1 LTTSGLRSQK
11 HTDRDLPSSS
21 PCKTRPASWG
31 RGLLILILI
40 VIFARGVPAV
50 AQQRE
55 ADVAWTEGRYEAAR
69 AAYLQVLA
77 QNPRDVLANLRVG
90 VMLSWQGKLDSALV
104 HLARAR
110 AEAPA
115 DVEIRLIQARVLA
128 WDKQYA
134 AALVRYDSLLAEY
147 HGLREAALGRART
160 LAWAGRLDDSR
171 TLYRQLIAND
181 STDREAMLGA
191 AQVGAWKGELDTAEH
206 EYRRLL
212 SRNDRDVEA
221 RVGLGY
227 VYFWQGRLSSA
238 GRQAAYALAID
249 STDKSARELR
259 QSIRE
264 ANGSSLEASANW
276 SDDSDDNTSFWQ
288 TLGASAPVTDRVRVF
303 GSVNALETSDPLLDA
318 SRVGAEGG
326 VTISAGRVQLTGAAG
341 ARRLTPEL
349 APSRT
354 AATYRGRISFRP
366 IPRLG
371 LSLGYS
377 RQPFDET
384 ALLIE
389 QAIDLESLDGGIDI
403 RPTTGLTVFAGA
415 GELWLSDGN
424 SRSNFSAGVTQK
436 IHQRFFG
443 GLLGRTLSYERR
455 GVGYFSP
462 DRFSVLEGIAGYS
475 HESRRWI
482 SGLSGG
488 LGAQQV
494 GSSGTAQTEW
504 HIEGRLGSR
513 WGTGNRLELFGL
525 LTNSA
530 VSSTTGAFRYGS
542 MGVSARLSL

>member
-1 LTTSGLRSQK
+1 
-11 HTDRDLPSSS
+11 
-21 PCKTRPASWG
+21 
-31 RGLLILILI
+31 
-40 VIFARGVPAV
+40 
-50 AQQRE
+50 
-55 ADVAWTEGRYEAAR
+55 
-69 AAYLQVLA
+69 VLA
-77 QNPRDVLANLRVG
+77 QNPRDVRANLRVG

-249 STDKSARELR
+249 STNKSARELR

-462 DRFSVLEGIAGYS
+462 DRFSVLEGVAGYS

>member
-1 LTTSGLRSQK
+1 
-11 HTDRDLPSSS
+11 
-21 PCKTRPASWG
+21 
-31 RGLLILILI
+31 
-40 VIFARGVPAV
+40 
-50 AQQRE
+50 
-55 ADVAWTEGRYEAAR
+55 
-69 AAYLQVLA
+69 
-77 QNPRDVLANLRVG
+77 
-90 VMLSWQGKLDSALV
+90 MLSWQGKLDSALV
-104 HLARAR
+104 YLARAR
-110 AEAPA
+110 AEDPA

-128 WDKQYA
+128 WDKQYS
-134 AALVRYDSLLAEY
+134 AALVRYDSLLAEN
-147 HGLREAALGRART
+147 HGLHEAALGRART

-191 AQVGAWKGELDTAEH
+191 AQVGAWKGELDTAEQ

-227 VYFWQGRLSSA
+227 VYFWQGRLSAA

-249 STDKSARELR
+249 STNKSARALR

-264 ANGSSLEASANW
+264 ANGSAVEASANW

-288 TLGASAPVTDRVRVF
+288 TLGGSTPATDRVRVF
-303 GSVNALETSDPLLDA
+303 GSMNALETSDPFRDA

-341 ARRLTPEL
+341 ARRLTPQL

-354 AATYRGRISFRP
+354 AATYRGRISVRP
-366 IPRLG
+366 IPRFG
-371 LSLGYS
+371 LSVGYS
-377 RQPFDET
+377 RLPFDET

-389 QAIDLESLDGGIDI
+389 QAIDLESLDGGIDL
-403 RPTTGLTVFAGA
+403 RPIAGLTVFGGA

-424 SRSNFSAGVTQK
+424 SRTNYSAGVTQK
-436 IHQRFFG
+436 IRQRFFV
-443 GLLGRTLSYERR
+443 GLLGRTLSYERK
-455 GVGYFSP
+455 GIGYFSP

-475 HESRRWI
+475 HESHRWI

-494 GSSGTAQTEW
+494 GSGGAAQTEW
-504 HIEGRLGSR
+504 HIEGRLGPR
-513 WGTGNRLELFGL
+513 WGSGNRLELFGL

-542 MGVSARLSL
+542 VGVSARLSL